1 MAQEMVERAAEALR
15 QAGMLGTGR
24 VVATEPLTGGQVSSV
39 SKVLLSTGRAVVLKI
54 ARAGVVETEAL
65 WLQGWR
71 DIGID
76 TPEVYGHGVLADATP
91 FLLLEFVEGPNVR
104 TEMEAGRLPT
114 AETLRRMGRMLA
126 RMHSIHG
133 SGFGGSQEGHLDAAG
148 HGRFPTLREQL
159 KSEVLPRGLSF
170 ALEVG
175 AISASDLPCV
185 ERAMDVLS
193 EHALVTGPRRAH
205 WDYRAGNMLRD
216 GDRLVVIDPTRS

>member
-1 MAQEMVERAAEALR
+1 MVERAAEALR

-91 FLLLEFVEGPNVR
+91 FLLMEFVEGPNVR

-114 AETLRRMGRMLA
+114 
-126 RMHSIHG
+126 
-133 SGFGGSQEGHLDAAG
+133 
-148 HGRFPTLREQL
+148 
-159 KSEVLPRGLSF
+159 
-170 ALEVG
+170 
-175 AISASDLPCV
+175 
-185 ERAMDVLS
+185 
-193 EHALVTGPRRAH
+193 
-205 WDYRAGNMLRD
+205 D
-216 GDRLVVIDPTRS
+216 GDPETDGAHACADALDPRLGIWGLTGGPSRRRRPRTISDVARAA